1 MLYSN
6 CDQIIMDNQQLKIL
20 LLKLYLEQFINVIY
34 LNIGYQK
41 C

>member
-1 MLYSN
+1 
-6 CDQIIMDNQQLKIL
+6 MDNQQLKIL